1 LPFDQPVEIAEMN
14 YTQITREERYQI
26 SALQKAGLNQNE
38 IANVLNRSPS
48 TISRELNRNRGKRGY
63 RPKQAHYKSEER
75 RAVNARQIDDATWQF
90 AQEMLSIQ
98 WSPEQISGHVYIS
111 PETVYQRVYA
121 DKRAGGLLWK
131 NLRCQKQRKKRY
143 GKMDR
148 RGSIPNRLSI
158 DDRPTIVD
166 ERKRIGDWEADTV
179 IGKNHKQAI
188 VSIVE
193 RKTGLTLIRKVER
206 KTAQAVS
213 QAMIGLLKPFLN
225 KVHTI
230 TSDNGKEF
238 AGHEDI
244 ANRLQADFYFAHPY
258 SSWERG
264 TNENTN
270 GLIRQYFPK
279 NRDFTTIT
287 QQEID
292 MAMDRLNNRPRK
304 RLGYLSPNQV
314 FFKSGVAL
322 QT

>member
-1 LPFDQPVEIAEMN
+1 MN
-14 YTQITREERYQI
+14 YIQVTREERYQI
-26 SALQKAGLNQNE
+26 SALQKAGLKQSE
-38 IANVLNRSPS
+38 IADVLNRSPS
-48 TISRELNRNRGKRGY
+48 TISRELSRNRGKRGY
-63 RPKQAHYKSEER
+63 RPKQAHIKSLER

-90 AQEMLSIQ
+90 AEEKLSLQ

-131 NLRCQKQRKKRY
+131 NLRCQKQRRKRY

-148 RGSIPNRLSI
+148 RGIIPNRLSI
-158 DDRPTIVD
+158 EERPAIVE

-188 VSIVE
+188 VTIVE
-193 RKTGLTLIRKVER
+193 RKTGLTLIRKVKR

-213 QAMIGLLKPFLN
+213 KAMVALLKPYRN
-225 KVHTI
+225 WVHTI
-230 TSDNGKEF
+230 TSDNGREF
-238 AGHEDI
+238 AGHEEI
-244 ANRLQADFYFAHPY
+244 AEQLNADFYFAHPY

-287 QQEID
+287 QQEINTV
-292 MAMDRLNNRPRK
+292 MMRLNNRPRK
-304 RLGYLSPNQV
+304 RLGYLTPNQV